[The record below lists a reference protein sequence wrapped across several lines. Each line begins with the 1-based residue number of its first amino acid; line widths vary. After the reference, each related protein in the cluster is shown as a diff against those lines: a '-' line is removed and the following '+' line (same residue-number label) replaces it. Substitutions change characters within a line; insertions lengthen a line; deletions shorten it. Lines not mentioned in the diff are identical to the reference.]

1 MIVFDLLC
9 RDGHRFEGWFGSAA
23 DFGAQKA
30 RGQLSCPSCGASQV
44 ERVPSASRFNLG
56 APEPKAPKSANEPD
70 PRAPAKP
77 TPEMEG
83 KDPFAIA
90 QMLYSRMLDEL
101 LTRSED
107 VGKAFPAEARKIFYE
122 EAPAR
127 AIRGEASAKEH
138 EELLD
143 EGIPVARL
151 PVPPGRLN

>member
-23 DFGAQKA
+23 DFTAQKA

-56 APEPKAPKSANEPD
+56 APEPKAPKPAKSPD
-70 PRAPAKP
+70 PRASAKP

-127 AIRGEASAKEH
+127 AIRGEASAEEH